1 MAARPALFVSVVTPV
16 HNGEPWLAECIES
29 VLAQTHTHWEY
40 VIVNNGSTDRTLD
53 IAQHYAQR
61 DARLRVLT
69 TDRLLK
75 QFENWNHA
83 LRQISP
89 ESAYCKIVH
98 ADDWLFPD
106 CLEKMVAVADAHPS
120 VGIVSAYRLE
130 ETRVSNTGLP
140 YPSPVTPGREIARR
154 SLLGEYYV
162 FGSPSSLL
170 LRSSLVRA
178 HDPFYEENIL
188 HADTDVCYR
197 LLRECDFGFVHQVLT
212 FTRRHNESLTSQT
225 QRLGTNAIAEI
236 RCLLRYGPQFLNRA
250 EFEQLVRAR
259 RDGYERTL
267 ARSLFELR
275 DPEYWRYQLRELAAL
290 GWPMSRWRLL
300 RAALIELADFREFT
314 RLLRAGLARRRATA
328 RATPS
333 TARSVLEGMV
343 RADPEKIAQ

>member
-1 MAARPALFVSVVTPV
+1 
-16 HNGEPWLAECIES
+16 
-29 VLAQTHTHWEY
+29 LAQTYSNWEY
-40 VIVNNGSTDRTLD
+40 VFVNNRSTDRTLE
-53 IAQHYAQR
+53 IAEAYAR
-61 DARLRVLT
+61 RERRLRVIT
-69 TDRLLK
+69 NE
-75 QFENWNHA
+75 QFLPQFANWNAA
-83 LRQISP
+83 LRQLSP
-89 ESAYCKIVH
+89 ASVYCKVLH

-130 ETRVSNTGLP
+130 ETRVSNIGLP
-140 YPSPVTPGREIARR
+140 YPSPVTPGREVARR

-188 HADTDVCYR
+188 HADTDACYR

-225 QRLGTNAIAEI
+225 QRLGTSAIAEI
-236 RCLLRYGPQFLNRA
+236 RCLLRYGPQFLSRA
-250 EFEQLVRAR
+250 EFEQLARAR

-314 RLLRAGLARRRATA
+314 RRLRAGLARRRAAA
-328 RATPS
+328 RAAPS
-333 TARSVLEGMV
+333 MASSVLEGMV
-343 RADPEKIAQ
+343 RAGSEKVAQ